1 MKTASIVI
9 EVVTICNGKTV
20 RNTVVLQIPRKAAV
34 IISKAWQTE
43 ELPQR
48 NAIVAHG
55 LLSNQ
60 VAHCDLVIDNGI
72 AGGMTNMA
80 KVNCDN
86 KRFFKIEDDEED

>member
-9 EVVTICNGKTV
+9 EVGTIYNGKTV
-20 RNTVVLQIPRKAAV
+20 RNTVVLQIPRGAAV

-43 ELPQR
+43 KLPQR

>member
-9 EVVTICNGKTV
+9 EVGTICDGKTV
-20 RNTVVLQIPRKAAV
+20 RNTVVLQIPREAAV

-43 ELPQR
+43 LPQR
-48 NAIVAHG
+48 NAIIAHN
-55 LLSNQ
+55 LLGNQ

-72 AGGMTNMA
+72 AGGMANMS
-80 KVNCDN
+80 KESCDN

>member
-1 MKTASIVI
+1 METASIVI
-9 EVVTICNGKTV
+9 EVGTICNGKMV

-43 ELPQR
+43 DLPQR
-48 NAIVAHG
+48 NAIVAHN
-55 LLSNQ
+55 LLGNQ
-60 VAHCDLVIDNGI
+60 VAHCDLVIDNEI
-72 AGGMTNMA
+72 AGGMGNMA